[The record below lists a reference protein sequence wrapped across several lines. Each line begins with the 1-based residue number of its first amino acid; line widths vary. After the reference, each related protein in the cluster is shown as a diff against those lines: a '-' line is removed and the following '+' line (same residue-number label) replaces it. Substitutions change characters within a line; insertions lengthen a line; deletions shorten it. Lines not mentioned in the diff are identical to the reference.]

1 MDVYT
6 IQMMMMSKVSPHCDV
21 QKVKK
26 VAFAPGSCP
35 LRVLDLGGS
44 LSFPFVS

>member
-26 VAFAPGSCP
+26 KWL
-35 LRVLDLGGS
+35 LRQDL
-44 LSFPFVS
+44 VH